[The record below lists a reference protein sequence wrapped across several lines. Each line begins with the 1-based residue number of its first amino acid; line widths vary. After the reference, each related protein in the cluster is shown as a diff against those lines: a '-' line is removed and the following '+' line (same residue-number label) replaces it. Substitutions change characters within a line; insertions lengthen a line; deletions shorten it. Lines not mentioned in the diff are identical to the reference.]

1 MKFDAGETLAGGVGL
16 RFTMHKSSKG
26 VKMFGGA
33 IGNTAQKRKL

>member
-26 VKMFGGA
+26 VKM
-33 IGNTAQKRKL
+33 IGDAMGNKTQKRK